1 MRLLLA
7 EDEKEM
13 SNALVAVLKHSNYS
27 VDAVYDGL
35 DAYNYGISENYDGMI
50 LDIMMP
56 KMDGIEVLKKLRE
69 KGINTPVLLLTA
81 KSQVSDRIEGLDSG
95 ADDYLTKPFA
105 MGELLARISVLRLPP
120 VTSTTLPSNLLY
132 IPNPFYVSH
141 LRKQLQ
147 QLVISCDKL

>member
-56 KMDGIEVLKKLRE
+56 KMDGIEVLK
-69 KGINTPVLLLTA
+69 
-81 KSQVSDRIEGLDSG
+81 
-95 ADDYLTKPFA
+95 
-105 MGELLARISVLRLPP
+105 
-120 VTSTTLPSNLLY
+120 
-132 IPNPFYVSH
+132 
-141 LRKQLQ
+141 
-147 QLVISCDKL
+147 

>member
-1 MRLLLA
+1 M
-7 EDEKEM
+7 
-13 SNALVAVLKHSNYS
+13 AVLKHSNYS

-81 KSQVSDRIEGLDSG
+81 KSQVSDRII
-95 ADDYLTKPFA
+95 AVCA
-105 MGELLARISVLRLPP
+105 ANR
-120 VTSTTLPSNLLY
+120 ST
-132 IPNPFYVSH
+132 
-141 LRKQLQ
+141 
-147 QLVISCDKL
+147 